1 MAISRE
7 LCKWFY
13 DHIGCNFYDLK
24 VKRRFLPLG
33 GEKKVSRKLIATI
46 DLGTG
51 EKIIFLGAIRSFDC
65 FHKLIITLKRQSI
78 LKSFKAYIILV
89 ALLLTGP
96 GNLFAG
102 WELDLESGG
111 VFSGYNDVQIPRETG
126 TKISLVDDLST
137 DSKVFFRARLT
148 WNINDKHSLSLL
160 AAPLKLNAN
169 GQVDKEVFFE
179 GTTFPANTPL
189 DALYRFDSYRLT
201 YRYNLHRKENLTIGV
216 GFTAKIR
223 DAEVSLESSELKSS
237 KANTGFVPLI
247 NFRLNWLFAPRFSL
261 LFEGDALAAPQGRV
275 EDVFLGLTYDPI
287 ENLGLKIGYRVLEG
301 GADVEEV
308 YNFTLLHYI
317 SLGAI
322 IRF

>member
-1 MAISRE
+1 
-7 LCKWFY
+7 
-13 DHIGCNFYDLK
+13 LK
-24 VKRRFLPLG
+24 
-33 GEKKVSRKLIATI
+33 
-46 DLGTG
+46 
-51 EKIIFLGAIRSFDC
+51 KIITFILLIFIFLIGF
-65 FHKLIITLKRQSI
+65 
-78 LKSFKAYIILV
+78 
-89 ALLLTGP
+89 
-96 GNLFAG
+96 GNLSAG

-111 VFSGYNDVQIPRETG
+111 VFSGYNDVQIPREAG
-126 TKISLVDDLST
+126 TKISLIDNLST
-137 DSKVFFRARLT
+137 DSKVYFRARLT

-189 DALYRFDSYRLT
+189 EALYRFDSYRLT
-201 YRYNLHRKENLTIGV
+201 YRYNFHRKENLTIGI

-223 DAEVSLESSELKSS
+223 DAEVTLKSTGLS
-237 KANTGFVPLI
+237 STKTNTGFVPLI
-247 NFRLNWLFAPRFSL
+247 NFRLNWRLAPQFSL
-261 LFEGDALAAPQGRV
+261 LFEGDALAAPQGRA

-287 ENLGLKIGYRVLEG
+287 ENFGLKIGYRILEG